1 MHTFFLILRFP
12 FLVLLLTGTI
22 LSAVDNYKLGSDSMP
37 QPGVSE
43 GHIEKLFFNQ
53 SKIYPGTERNWW
65 IYVPAQYDPSEPA
78 CLMVWQDGHS
88 RVTRE
93 GRWRVPV
100 VFDNLIHK
108 GEMPVTIGVFISP
121 GVVPAPSE
129 NAQARY
135 NRSFE
140 YDSMGDRY
148 ARFLIEEIVPQV
160 KEKYNVSDDP
170 NDRAIAGASSG
181 AIAAFGV
188 AWNRPDAFR
197 RVYST
202 IGTYVGLRGGDEYPT
217 LIRKTEPKPIR
228 IFLQD
233 GANDLNLYAGD
244 WWEANLD
251 MLASLKF
258 SGYEVNHAWGDGGH
272 NSKHGASILPDAL
285 RWLWKDYP
293 KPVSAGDTSNRRTR
307 FLIEGEDWEL
317 VSEGHS
323 FTEGPAVNTVGEV
336 FFTDLRESK
345 IWKVALDGTVSLFAS
360 DTGKANG
367 LMFGPDGRLYA
378 CANAKK
384 EIVAYDVDGSMTTIV
399 AGHPSNDIVLLKNG
413 GYFTSPGERKVYHFT
428 YDGQVKV
435 VDDSMEQPNGIMV
448 SPDHTLLTVIDTTS
462 HYGHSFQIQPD
473 GSLKYGQRYHHL
485 HKHDYY
491 SKSGGDGLTVDVEG
505 RAYITTHAG
514 LQVTDQLGRVHQ
526 ILDKPHDAWLSNA
539 VFGGPEMNYLYIT
552 ITDKVYRRKTSTRG
566 FLPWQDPIT
575 PPKPRL

>member
-1 MHTFFLILRFP
+1 MQILP
-12 FLVLLLTGTI
+12 LVIRLLLTVSISGSI
-22 LSAVDNYKLGSDSMP
+22 VLAADNYVLGPDSKP
-37 QPGVSE
+37 QPGVPE
-43 GHIEKLFFNQ
+43 GSVEKLFFND

-65 IYVPAQYDPSEPA
+65 IYVPAQYDPSKPA

-88 RVTRE
+88 RVTR
-93 GRWRVPV
+93 GGQWRVPV

-121 GVVPAPSE
+121 GVVPAPTE
-129 NAQARY
+129 NAQGRY

-148 ARFLIEEIVPQV
+148 ARFLIEEIIPQV
-160 KEKYNVSDDP
+160 KAKYNVSDDP

-202 IGTYVGLRGGDEYPT
+202 IGTYVGLRGGDAYPT

-228 IFLQD
+228 VFLQD
-233 GANDLNLYAGD
+233 GSNDLNLYAGG

-258 SGYEVNHAWGDGGH
+258 SGYEVSHAWGDGGH
-272 NSKHGASILPDAL
+272 NSKHGAAILPDAL

-307 FLIEGEDWEL
+307 FLVDGEDWEL
-317 VSEGHS
+317 VSEGHG
-323 FTEGPAVNTVGEV
+323 FTEGPAVNTKGEI
-336 FFTDLRESK
+336 FFTDLRQSK
-345 IWKVALDGTVSLFAS
+345 IWKVDLKGKVSLFAS

-378 CANAKK
+378 CANEKK
-384 EIVAYDVDGSMTTIV
+384 EIVAYDMDGSVSTIV
-399 AGHPSNDIVLLKNG
+399 KGHPSNDIVLLKTG

-428 YDGQVKV
+428 YDGVVKV
-435 VDDSMEQPNGIMV
+435 VDEGMEQPNGIMV

-462 HYGHSFQIQPD
+462 HYGYSFQIQAD
-473 GSLKYGQRYHHL
+473 GSLKYKQRYHHL
-485 HKHDYY
+485 HKHDYQ

-526 ILDKPHDAWLSNA
+526 ILEKPHDAWLSNA
-539 VFGGPEMNYLYIT
+539 VFGGPDMNYLYIT

-566 FLPWQDPIT
+566 FLPWQKPIT

>member
-1 MHTFFLILRFP
+1 MQKRPLFFPVI
-12 FLVLLLTGTI
+12 FLCLMLSMVGQAADEYVLGP
-22 LSAVDNYKLGSDSMP
+22 DSKP
-37 QPGVSE
+37 QRGVPE
-43 GHIEKLFFNQ
+43 GHIEKLFFDQ

-65 IYVPAQYDPSEPA
+65 IYVPAQYDPSKPA

-88 RVTRE
+88 RVARD
-93 GRWRVPV
+93 GQWRVPV
-100 VFDNLIHK
+100 VFDNLIHS
-108 GEMPVTIGVFISP
+108 GDMPVTIGVFISP
-121 GVVPAPSE
+121 GVVPAPNE
-129 NAQARY
+129 HAQARY

-148 ARFLIEEIVPQV
+148 TRFLIEEIIPQV
-160 KEKYNVSDDP
+160 KSKYNISDDP

-202 IGTYVGLRGGDEYPT
+202 IGTYVGLRGGDGYPT

-228 IFLQD
+228 VFLQD
-233 GANDLNLYAGD
+233 GANDLNLYAGG

-272 NSKHGASILPDAL
+272 NSKHGAAILPDAM

-317 VSEGHS
+317 VSDGHK
-323 FTEGPAVNTVGEV
+323 FTEGPAVNTKGEV

-345 IWKVALDGTVSLFAS
+345 IWKVDLSGNVSQFAS

-378 CANAKK
+378 CANEKK
-384 EIVAYDVDGSMTTIV
+384 EIVAYDMDGSESTIV
-399 AGHPSNDIVLLKNG
+399 EGHPSNDIVLLKDG

-428 YDGQVKV
+428 YDGQVNV
-435 VDDSMEQPNGIMV
+435 VDEGMEQPNGIMV

-462 HYGHSFQIQPD
+462 HYGYSFQIQSD
-473 GSLKYGQRYHHL
+473 GSLKHKQRYHHL
-485 HKHDYY
+485 HKHDYQ

-526 ILDKPHDAWLSNA
+526 ILEKPHDAWLSNA

-552 ITDKVYRRKTSTRG
+552 ITDKVFRRKTSTRG